1 MIAAAATPV
10 KRAGG
15 TLVDEMPLAAIL
27 SKPQKH
33 ELSAILPELRAWLVE
48 RGWGCVFDL
57 ESAAYLRDATQ
68 CAPHAAARRSDID
81 GIERTELAGRKPDLA
96 IILGGDGTLLAAA
109 RAFAHTDT
117 PLLSVNLGSLG
128 FMTEVPLTDLY
139 PTLQAWCD
147 GTAAIE
153 VRSMMRAEL
162 FCGDER
168 TRQWDALNDVVV
180 AKGTIARMADFAVEI
195 DGQPVA
201 TFRADG
207 VILSTPTGSTAYNL
221 SAHGPIVMPTVNAM
235 AITPICPHLLTIR
248 PIVVPGESSIC
259 VRVVGV
265 PNQTY
270 LTVDGQEAV
279 PMQVG
284 DQVRCRRSEYS
295 VRLLRLKPNGLFNV
309 LRSKLK
315 WGER

>member
-1 MIAAAATPV
+1 
-10 KRAGG
+10 
-15 TLVDEMPLAAIL
+15 MPLAGII

-33 ELSAILPELRAWLVE
+33 ELETVLPELRAWLGE
-48 RGWGCVFDL
+48 RGWSCVLDRA
-57 ESAAYLRDATQ
+57 SAAYLQAGAQ
-68 CAPHAAARRSDID
+68 GAE
-81 GIERTELAGRKPDLA
+81 IESVEREQMASRKPDLVVV
-96 IILGGDGTLLAAA
+96 LGGDGTLLATA
-109 RAFAHTDT
+109 RAFAHTNT
-117 PLLSVNLGSLG
+117 PLLSVNLGALG
-128 FMTEVPLTDLY
+128 FLTEVPLSDLY
-139 PTLQAWCD
+139 ITLQAWCD
-147 GTAAIE
+147 GTATIE
-153 VRSMMRAEL
+153 TRSMMHAEL
-162 FCGDER
+162 FCGGKP

-195 DGQPVA
+195 DQQPVA

-235 AITPICPHLLTIR
+235 LVTPICPHLLTIR
-248 PIVVPGESSIC
+248 PIVVPGESAIS

-279 PMQVG
+279 PMHVG
-284 DQVRCRRSEYS
+284 DQVHCRRSQSS
-295 VRLLRLKPNGLFNV
+295 VRLLRLQPNGLFNV

>member
-1 MIAAAATPV
+1 
-10 KRAGG
+10 
-15 TLVDEMPLAAIL
+15 MPLAGII

-33 ELSAILPELRAWLVE
+33 ELETVLPELRAWLGE
-48 RGWGCVFDL
+48 RGWSCVLDR
-57 ESAAYLRDATQ
+57 ESAAYLRDGAEVD
-68 CAPHAAARRSDID
+68 SV
-81 GIERTELAGRKPDLA
+81 EREQMASRKPDLVVV
-96 IILGGDGTLLAAA
+96 LGGDGTLLAAA
-109 RAFAHTDT
+109 RAFAHTNT
-117 PLLSVNLGSLG
+117 PLLSVNLGALG
-128 FMTEVPLTDLY
+128 FLTEVPLSDLY
-139 PTLQAWCD
+139 TTLQAWCD
-147 GTAAIE
+147 GAAAIE
-153 VRSMMRAEL
+153 VRSMIHAEL
-162 FCGDER
+162 FCGGKP

-235 AITPICPHLLTIR
+235 LVTPICPHLLTIR
-248 PIVVPGESSIC
+248 PIVVPGESAIGI
-259 VRVVGV
+259 RVVGV

-279 PMQVG
+279 PMHVG
-284 DQVRCRRSEYS
+284 DQVHCCRSQFS
-295 VRLLRLKPNGLFNV
+295 VRLLRLQPNGLFNV

>member
-1 MIAAAATPV
+1 M
-10 KRAGG
+10 
-15 TLVDEMPLAAIL
+15 E
-27 SKPQKH
+27 
-33 ELSAILPELRAWLVE
+33 
-48 RGWGCVFDL
+48 CVLDR
-57 ESAAYLRDATQ
+57 ESAAYLRDGAEVD
-68 CAPHAAARRSDID
+68 SV
-81 GIERTELAGRKPDLA
+81 EREQMASRKPDLVVV
-96 IILGGDGTLLAAA
+96 LGGDGTLLAAA
-109 RAFAHTDT
+109 RAFAHTNT
-117 PLLSVNLGSLG
+117 PLLSVNLGALG
-128 FMTEVPLTDLY
+128 FLTEVPLSDLY
-139 PTLQAWCD
+139 TTLQAWCD
-147 GTAAIE
+147 GAAAIE
-153 VRSMMRAEL
+153 VRSMMHAEL
-162 FCGDER
+162 FCGGKP

-235 AITPICPHLLTIR
+235 LVTPICPHLLTIR
-248 PIVVPGESSIC
+248 PIVVPGESAIS

-284 DQVRCRRSEYS
+284 DQVHCRRSEFN
-295 VRLLRLKPNGLFNV
+295 VRLLRLQPNGLFNV